1 VYEFWNIESAA
12 TDGKDSGMSRL
23 PCAWA
28 PADDLLYRAYHDEEW
43 GAAVRDSRAI
53 WEKLQ
58 LDGFQAG
65 LSWITILRKRDN
77 MREEFDSF
85 DPERLARWTQKRV
98 DRALKNPGVIRSP
111 QKINALIS
119 NARIYLD
126 LGAQGLDFS
135 DHVWSFVEHRP
146 LISRLRD
153 YRKAPAKT
161 ALSEQLSKDLK
172 KRGFKFCGPTIIYA
186 WMQAVGMINDHELDC
201 PRFSAVQKL

>member
-1 VYEFWNIESAA
+1 
-12 TDGKDSGMSRL
+12 MSDL

-28 PADDLLYRAYHDEEW
+28 PVDDQLYRNYHDREW
-43 GAAVRDSRAI
+43 GVPVRDSRAI

-65 LSWITILRKRDN
+65 LSWITILRKRES
-77 MREEFDSF
+77 MREEFDEF

-111 QKINALIS
+111 QKIAALIN
-119 NARIYLD
+119 NARVYLD
-126 LGAQGLDFS
+126 DSAQGLDFS

-146 LISRLRD
+146 LISKLTD

-161 ALSEQLSKDLK
+161 QISELLSKDLK
-172 KRGFKFCGPTIIYA
+172 QRGYKFCGPTIVYA
-186 WMQAVGMINDHELDC
+186 VMQAIGLVNDHEVRC
-201 PRFSAVQKL
+201 PRFAAVQKL